1 MTNPHARTENQAAQ
15 IGEEAGKADISQQAL
30 DSAKSAHKRIDGL
43 EAEVRD
49 IRGLTA
55 AMARVD
61 EKVDGLESDVREIKT
76 DVKGITARP
85 GRRWDKLVAAIIG
98 AAGAGTAAAVLALI
112 LK

>member
-1 MTNPHARTENQAAQ
+1 MDLPQE
-15 IGEEAGKADISQQAL
+15 AL
-30 DSAKSAHKRIDGL
+30 DSAKAAHKRIDGL

-55 AMARVD
+55 AMARMD
-61 EKVDGLESDVREIKT
+61 EKVDGLETDVREIKT

-85 GRRWDKLVAAIIG
+85 GRRWDKLAEAVIG
-98 AAGAGTAAAVLALI
+98 AAGAGTAAALLALL